1 MKKNPVIHFELP
13 ASDRERVKKFYTQAF
28 DWEMNQMGP
37 DMGDYIVVKT
47 TDTDENNMVQTPGTI
62 NGGIYQKHLVDPLG
76 QQPTV
81 VIAVENLEESM
92 ENIKSAGG
100 TIHGTPY
107 DIPGIGR
114 YVSFIDTE
122 GNRISILEP
131 KKM

>member
-1 MKKNPVIHFELP
+1 MRKNPVIHFELP
-13 ASDRERVKKFYTQAF
+13 AEDRERAKAFYSKAF
-28 DWEMNQMGP
+28 DWKMNQLGAE
-37 DMGDYIVVKT
+37 MGDYVTVET
-47 TDTDENNMVQTPGTI
+47 AETDENNMVRGPGI

-81 VIAVENLEESM
+81 VIAVENLEEST